1 MMATVAFVSQ
11 KGGVGKSTLA
21 RALGAVAAHAGLRV
35 RIADLD
41 PDQATVVSWHKSRQK
56 EKIGGR
62 IDVRAYDTTSEA
74 VADAAGIELLLL
86 DMPGR
91 ANIATLDAARLS
103 HLVVLPTGP
112 SLDDLRPCVLLLH
125 ELVAAGISKSKLTVA
140 ICRTLDEAEE
150 AAARAYIETAGYSA
164 LPGALPERS
173 AYRRAMN
180 MGAAVTET
188 DNSTINARADALVE
202 AMLKRIAE
210 ILVAITAAA
219 DGSRGQKVS

>member
-21 RALGAVAAHAGLRV
+21 RALGAVAAHAGLKV

-41 PDQATVVSWHKSRQK
+41 PDQSTVVAWQKSRQK

-62 IDVRAYDTTSEA
+62 IDVRGYETSSEA
-74 VADAAGIELLLL
+74 VTDAVGIELLLL

-91 ANIATLDAARLS
+91 ANMATLEAARLS
-103 HLVVLPTGP
+103 QLVVLPTGP

-125 ELVAAGISKSKLTVA
+125 ELVAAGMPKSKLTVA
-140 ICRTLDEAEE
+140 ICRTLDDAEE
-150 AAARAYIETAGYSA
+150 AAARAYIETAGYSV

-180 MGAAVTET
+180 MGSAVTET
-188 DNSTINARADALVE
+188 ENATLSARADELVE

-210 ILVAITAAA
+210 ILVAVTATA
-219 DGSRGQKVS
+219 DGSKGKKVS